1 MRSACRYGQPKDAK
15 AGLREPLA
23 ALSSA
28 QLEEDTIAMTTDAEI
43 QSALPALASG
53 NAAVITGGA
62 SGIGLAAAKRLAAM
76 GLKIVLADIGGARLD
91 EAARA
96 VATIA
101 GDNAVLA
108 VATDVSKADELDL
121 LAEKAFGTFGEVSL
135 LMNNAGVGNN
145 PGKPWENR
153 DAWKRLLDINFWGV
167 VHGVEAFAPRMLA
180 AGRPGLIVNTGSKQG
195 ITTPPGNLAY
205 NVSKSGVKTFTEG
218 LAHALRNEP
227 GAKVAAH
234 LLIPGFT
241 FTGLTEGA
249 TKKPAG
255 AWTGE
260 QVIDFMLTALVR
272 GDFYIL
278 CPDNEATRPMDEKR
292 MAWAIGDIIE
302 NRPALSRWHPDHK
315 GAFAAFMGS

>member
-1 MRSACRYGQPKDAK
+1 
-15 AGLREPLA
+15 
-23 ALSSA
+23 
-28 QLEEDTIAMTTDAEI
+28 MTTDAEI
-43 QSALPALASG
+43 QTALPALVSG
-53 NAAVITGGA
+53 NVAVITGGA

-76 GLKIVLADIGGARLD
+76 GMKIVLADIAGARLD
-91 EAARA
+91 EAGRA
-96 VATIA
+96 VAAIA
-101 GDNAVLA
+101 GNDAVL
-108 VATDVSKADELDL
+108 VIATDVSKADELDR
-121 LAEKAFGTFGEVSL
+121 LAEQTFAALGDVSL

-153 DAWKRLLDINFWGV
+153 DAWKQLLDINFWGV

-180 AGRPGLIVNTGSKQG
+180 SGKPGLIINTGSKQG

-227 GAKVAAH
+227 GANISAH

-249 TKKPAG
+249 TEKPAG

-260 QVIDFMLTALVR
+260 QVIDFMLASLLH

-278 CPDNEATRPMDEKR
+278 CPDNEAARPMDEKR
-292 MAWAIGDIIE
+292 MAWAIGDIIA

-315 GAFAAFMGS
+315 DEFAAFMKG